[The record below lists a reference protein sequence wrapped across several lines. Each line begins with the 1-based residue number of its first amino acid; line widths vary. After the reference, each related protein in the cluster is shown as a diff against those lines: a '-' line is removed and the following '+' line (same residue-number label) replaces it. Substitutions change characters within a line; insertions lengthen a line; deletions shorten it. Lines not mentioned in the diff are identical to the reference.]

1 MKSPQTKI
9 RALCYI
15 RIKEHCMER
24 TELTE
29 AIRKVCEI
37 QNDIRID
44 MRVRDKNWYFDAAYI
59 FLGGK
64 EVYVTDTLYIIR
76 IEELDTESLNRIYQK
91 IVLK

>member
-24 TELTE
+24 TELAE

-44 MRVRDKNWYFDAAYI
+44 MRVRGKNWYFDATYI

-64 EVYVTDTLYIIR
+64 EVYVTDALYIIN
-76 IEELDTESLNRIYQK
+76 IDELDTESLNRIYQK

>member
-1 MKSPQTKI
+1 
-9 RALCYI
+9 
-15 RIKEHCMER
+15 MER

-44 MRVRDKNWYFDAAYI
+44 MRVRGKNWYFDAAYI

-64 EVYVTDTLYIIR
+64 EVYVTDALYIIS
-76 IEELDTESLNRIYQK
+76 IDELDTESLNRIYQK
-91 IVLK
+91 IVLKP

>member
-1 MKSPQTKI
+1 MKGPQTKI

-44 MRVRDKNWYFDAAYI
+44 MRVRGKNWYFDAAYI
-59 FLGGK
+59 FLGEK
-64 EVYVTDTLYIIR
+64 EVYVTDALYIIS
-76 IEELDTESLNRIYQK
+76 IDELDTESLNRIHQK